1 MNFLYI
7 FVLLPL
13 IMMIV
18 MGFARN
24 RKQLNMIA
32 LTGSIALVA
41 SSFYLLFR
49 YLQERA
55 AGNAAEMLF
64 TSDIEWYKS
73 FNIHLST
80 GVDGIS
86 VIMILLSSLIVFTA
100 YLVAWKTDYLKKE
113 FFVLFAFLS
122 TGALGFFIS
131 LDLFTMF
138 FFLEMSVV
146 PKFLL
151 IGIWG
156 SGRKEYSAMK
166 LALMLMGGSVLVLF
180 GILGIY
186 FGTGA
191 ETLQIT
197 ELAQKTVPAAWQN
210 ILFISTFIGFGII
223 GAMFPFHNW
232 VPDGHSSAPT
242 SVSMFLS
249 GISMKLGAYGAYR
262 VAIYLLP
269 EAAHQLAWI
278 FLILASFSVV
288 YGAFAAL
295 AQKDLKYINA
305 YASISHCGLLFF
317 AFLLF
322 NETAL
327 TGAFLQM
334 VSHGLITA
342 LFFAVIGMIY
352 SRTHTRMVND
362 MGGLMKVMPFIGA
375 SFMIAGLASLGLP
388 GFSGFV
394 AEMTIF
400 IGAFMETGTLNRV
413 LTILATTTIVI
424 TAVYILRAVGKV
436 MYGKIVDVHHETLTD
451 ATWWEKVT
459 VVTLVIATVVIGVA
473 PFWITNMLHDS
484 VMPVVNK
491 FIAGF

>member
-1 MNFLYI
+1 MNFLFI
-7 FVLLPL
+7 FVLIP
-13 IMMIV
+13 IVMMIA
-18 MGFARN
+18 MT
-24 RKQLNMIA
+24 IA
-32 LTGSIALVA
+32 KNQKLINLIAFTGSLGLIA
-41 SSFYLLFR
+41 SSIYLTVR
-49 YLQERA
+49 YFQERA
-55 AGNAAEMLF
+55 LGNVAEMLF
-64 TSDIEWYKS
+64 TSDTVWYKN
-73 FNIHLST
+73 FNIHLAT

-86 VIMILLSSLIVFTA
+86 VIMILLSSIIVFTA
-100 YLVAWKTDYLKKE
+100 YLVAWKNEYLKKE

-122 TGALGFFIS
+122 AGAFGFFIS

-186 FGTGA
+186 FGSGA
-191 ETLQIT
+191 ETLNLV
-197 ELAQKTVPAAWQN
+197 ELAQKTIDPAWQN
-210 ILFISTFIGFGII
+210 ILFISTFVGFGII

-269 EAAHQLAWI
+269 SAAHDLAWI

-352 SRTHTRMVND
+352 SRTHTRMITD
-362 MGGLMKVMPFIGA
+362 MGGLLKVMPFIGV

-400 IGAFMETGTLNRV
+400 IGAFQEAGTLERV
-413 LTILATTTIVI
+413 LTIFATTTIVI
-424 TAVYILRAVGKV
+424 TAVYILRAVGKI
-436 MYGKIVDVHHETLTD
+436 MFGKIEDEHHEHLTD
-451 ATWWEKVT
+451 ATWWEKLT
-459 VVTLVIATVVIGVA
+459 VVTLVTATVLLGVM
-473 PFWITNMLHDS
+473 PLWVTNILHDS
-484 VMPVVNK
+484 VMPVVNH
-491 FIAGF
+491 ILAAN

>member
-1 MNFLYI
+1 MSFLYI

-13 IMMIV
+13 CMMLLMMFV
-18 MGFARN
+18 NN
-24 RKQLNMIA
+24 RKYLNIIA
-32 LTGSIALVA
+32 LTGSAGLVA
-41 SSFYLLFR
+41 SSVYLTVK

-64 TSDIEWYKS
+64 TSDTVWYKS

-86 VIMILLSSLIVFTA
+86 VIMILLSSLIVLTA
-100 YLVAWKTDYLKKE
+100 YLVAWKTDFLKKE
-113 FFVLFAFLS
+113 FFVLFALLS

-151 IGIWG
+151 IGVWG

-166 LALMLMGGSVLVLF
+166 LALMLMAGSVLVLF

-191 ETLQIT
+191 ETLNLV
-197 ELAQKTVPAAWQN
+197 ELAQKTVNPAWQN
-210 ILFISTFIGFGII
+210 ILFLSTFIGFGII

-269 EAAHQLAWI
+269 AAAHQLAWI
-278 FLILASFSVV
+278 FLILTAFSVV

-352 SRTHTRMVND
+352 SRTHTRLVTD
-362 MGGLMKVMPFIGA
+362 MGGLMKVMPFIGV

-388 GFSGFV
+388 GFSGFI

-400 IGAFMETGTLNRV
+400 VGAFMEGGTFNRV
-413 LTILATTTIVI
+413 LTILTTTTIVI

-436 MYGKIVDVHHETLTD
+436 MYGKIVDTHHETLTD
-451 ATWWEKVT
+451 ATWWEKAT
-459 VVTLVIATVVIGVA
+459 VITLVVAIVVMGVA
-473 PFWITNMLHDS
+473 PFWIADMFRDS
-484 VMPVVNK
+484 VLPVVNRMLAV
-491 FIAGF
+491 I

>member
-1 MNFLYI
+1 MMLLLMVAKNHKQMN
-7 FVLLPL
+7 L
-13 IMMIV
+13 IAM
-18 MGFARN
+18 A
-24 RKQLNMIA
+24 
-32 LTGSIALVA
+32 GSISLIG
-41 SSFYLLFR
+41 SSLYLLYA
-49 YLQERA
+49 YLQQRA
-55 AGNAAEMLF
+55 MGDMAEMLF
-64 TSDIEWYKS
+64 VNDVVWYKN
-73 FNIHLST
+73 FNIHLAT

-86 VIMILLSSLIVFTA
+86 VLMILLSSVIVFTA
-100 YLVAWKTDYLKKE
+100 YLVAWKNDMMKKE

-122 TGALGFFIS
+122 AGAYGFFIS

-151 IGIWG
+151 ISVWG
-156 SGRKEYSAMK
+156 SGRREYSAMK
-166 LALMLMGGSVLVLF
+166 LALMLMAGSVFVLF

-186 FGTGA
+186 FSTGA
-191 ETLQIT
+191 QTLNVM
-197 ELAQKTVPAAWQN
+197 ELAQLSVPAAWQN
-210 ILFISTFIGFGII
+210 LLFLSTFIGFGFI

-269 EAAHQLAWI
+269 VAAHDLAWI
-278 FLILASFSVV
+278 FLILAGFSVV

-305 YASISHCGLLFF
+305 YASISHCGLIFF

-322 NETAL
+322 NQTAL
-327 TGAFLQM
+327 TGAFMQV

-352 SRTHTRMVND
+352 SRTHTRMIAD
-362 MGGLMKVMPFIGA
+362 MGGLLRVMPFIGVA
-375 SFMIAGLASLGLP
+375 FKIAGLASLGLP

-400 IGAFMETGTLNRV
+400 IGAFMETGQLERT

-424 TAVYILRAVGKV
+424 TAVYILRTVGKV
-436 MYGKIVDVHHETLTD
+436 MFGPVHDEHHVSLTD
-451 ATWWEKVT
+451 ASWWEKT
-459 VVTLVIATVVIGVA
+459 AVVTLVLATFIIGVM
-473 PFWITNMLHDS
+473 PLWMNDMFQQS
-484 VMPVVNK
+484 VMPVVNRML
-491 FIAGF
+491 ALL

>member
-1 MNFLYI
+1 MSPLYI
-7 FVLLPL
+7 FVILPFV
-13 IMMIV
+13 MMV
-18 MGFARN
+18 AMMFTNN
-24 RKQLNMIA
+24 RKYLNAIA
-32 LTGSIALVA
+32 LTGSIGLIVSALILTC
-41 SSFYLLFR
+41 S
-49 YLQERA
+49 YLQQRA
-55 AGNAAEMLF
+55 IGNIAEMLF
-64 TSDIEWYKS
+64 VSDQVWYPS

-86 VIMILLSSLIVFTA
+86 VIMILLSSIIIFTA
-100 YLVAWKTDYLKKE
+100 YLVAWRNDYLKKE
-113 FFVLFAFLS
+113 FFVLFALLS

-186 FGTGA
+186 FGSGA
-191 ETLQIT
+191 ETLNIT
-197 ELAQKTVPAAWQN
+197 ALAQKTIDPAWQN
-210 ILFISTFIGFGII
+210 ILFISTFVGFGII

-295 AQKDLKYINA
+295 SQKDLKYINA

-352 SRTHTRMVND
+352 SRTHTRMLSD
-362 MGGLMKVMPFIGA
+362 MGGLLKVIPFIGV

-400 IGAFMETGTLNRV
+400 IGAFQESGLLPRI
-413 LTILATTTIVI
+413 LTIFATTTIVI
-424 TAVYILRAVGKV
+424 TAVYILRAVGKI
-436 MYGKIVDVHHETLTD
+436 MFGKIGNSEHEALKD
-451 ATWWEKVT
+451 ATWWEKLT
-459 VVTLVIATVVIGVA
+459 VVTLVLAIVIMGVA
-473 PFWITNMLHDS
+473 PFWINNMLHDS
-484 VMPVVNK
+484 VLPVVNR
-491 FIAGF
+491 FLAII